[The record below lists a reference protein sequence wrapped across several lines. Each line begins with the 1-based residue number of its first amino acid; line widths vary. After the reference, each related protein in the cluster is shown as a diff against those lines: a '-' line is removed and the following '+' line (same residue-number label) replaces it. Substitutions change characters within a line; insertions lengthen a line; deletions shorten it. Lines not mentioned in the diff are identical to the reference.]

1 MQKTKRPKNYYLAA
15 AVMVGYIIG
24 VGMFGLPFLVS
35 RAGLLSFIIL
45 IAVLGLVQ
53 YLLHLIYANL
63 IVVTEGYHRMPG
75 YAEIYLGRRGKIIV
89 FIAKLVGNCGALLAY
104 IIITGIFLNQ
114 LLEPRFGGNEFIYAS
129 ILFFVEAIIVFFGT
143 KMIAKTEL
151 VMSGLLILVVALIA
165 VKGYGAAE
173 PSNYFLIDWKY
184 ILLPYGAMLFAL
196 DGGGSLPIVAKLL
209 GRNKKSIKSIV
220 RIGTFL
226 PVIIISI
233 FTLVVV
239 GISGSQTTP
248 DALTGAGLIINNGVI
263 FFSLIF
269 GVLTMVTSFLLVA
282 QSIKETLRWDFKVN
296 KYSAW
301 AIAVFATNIVYV
313 LGIKNLVDVFSFAG
327 AIAGGTSAIILIL
340 IFIKLS
346 KQKNKLILFKRKPKK
361 ALAYFLILMFAG
373 GILYEVFYFLTR

>member
-1 MQKTKRPKNYYLAA
+1 MKRTKKPKNYYLAA

-114 LLEPRFGGNEFIYAS
+114 LLSPYFGGNEFIYAS
-129 ILFFVEAIIVFFGT
+129 ILFFIEAIVVFFGV
-143 KMIAKTEL
+143 KIIAKTEL
-151 VMSGLLILVVALIA
+151 FMTGLLILVVALIA
-165 VKGYGAAE
+165 VKGYGAIE

-220 RIGTFL
+220 KIGTFL

-239 GISGSQTTP
+239 GISGSRTTQ
-248 DALTGAGLIINNGVI
+248 DALTGVGLIIDNGVI

-282 QSIKETLRWDFKVN
+282 QSIKETLWWDFKVN
-296 KYSAW
+296 KYYAW
-301 AIAVFATNIVYV
+301 AIAVFVPYILYA
-313 LGIKNLVDVFSFAG
+313 LGMKNLIDVISFAG

-346 KQKNKLILFKRKPKK
+346 KLKNKLVLFKRRPKK
-361 ALAYFLILMFAG
+361 ALAYFLILMFLS

>member
-1 MQKTKRPKNYYLAA
+1 
-15 AVMVGYIIG
+15 MVGYIIG

-35 RAGLLSFIIL
+35 RAGLLSFFIL

-63 IVVTEGYHRMPG
+63 IISTKEYHRLPG
-75 YAEIYLGRRGKIIV
+75 YAEIYLGRWGKIVV
-89 FIAKLVGNCGALLAY
+89 FIAKLIGNFGALLAY

-114 LLEPRFGGNEFIYAS
+114 LLGPHFGGNEFIYAS
-129 ILFFVEAIIVFFGT
+129 ALFFIEAVIIFFGV

-151 VMSGLLILVVALIA
+151 FMTGLLILVVALIA
-165 VKGYGAAE
+165 AKGYGTAE

-209 GRNKKSIKSIV
+209 RRNKKNIKSIV

-248 DALTGAGLIINNGVI
+248 DALTGVGQIFNNGVI

-269 GVLTMVTSFLLVA
+269 GVLTMITSFLLVA
-282 QSIKETLRWDFKVN
+282 QSLKETLWWDFKVN
-296 KYSAW
+296 KYYAW
-301 AIAVFATNIVYV
+301 AIAVFTPYILYV
-313 LGIKNLVDVFSFAG
+313 LGMKNLIDVISFAG

-346 KQKNKLILFKRKPKK
+346 KKKNNLILFKRRPKRFFAYLLI
-361 ALAYFLILMFAG
+361 ALFAG

>member
-1 MQKTKRPKNYYLAA
+1 
-15 AVMVGYIIG
+15 
-24 VGMFGLPFLVS
+24 
-35 RAGLLSFIIL
+35 
-45 IAVLGLVQ
+45 
-53 YLLHLIYANL
+53 
-63 IVVTEGYHRMPG
+63 
-75 YAEIYLGRRGKIIV
+75 
-89 FIAKLVGNCGALLAY
+89 
-104 IIITGIFLNQ
+104 
-114 LLEPRFGGNEFIYAS
+114 
-129 ILFFVEAIIVFFGT
+129 
-143 KMIAKTEL
+143 
-151 VMSGLLILVVALIA
+151 MSGLLILVVALIA

-301 AIAVFATNIVYV
+301 AIAVFAPYILYV
-313 LGIKNLVDVFSFAG
+313 LGMKNLIDVISFAG

>member
-129 ILFFVEAIIVFFGT
+129 ILFFCRSHYSVFRHQDDCQNRACYVRLADFSRSFNRRER
-143 KMIAKTEL
+143 IR
-151 VMSGLLILVVALIA
+151 
-165 VKGYGAAE
+165 
-173 PSNYFLIDWKY
+173 
-184 ILLPYGAMLFAL
+184 
-196 DGGGSLPIVAKLL
+196 GG
-209 GRNKKSIKSIV
+209 
-220 RIGTFL
+220 
-226 PVIIISI
+226 
-233 FTLVVV
+233 
-239 GISGSQTTP
+239 
-248 DALTGAGLIINNGVI
+248 
-263 FFSLIF
+263 
-269 GVLTMVTSFLLVA
+269 
-282 QSIKETLRWDFKVN
+282 
-296 KYSAW
+296 
-301 AIAVFATNIVYV
+301 
-313 LGIKNLVDVFSFAG
+313 
-327 AIAGGTSAIILIL
+327 
-340 IFIKLS
+340 
-346 KQKNKLILFKRKPKK
+346 
-361 ALAYFLILMFAG
+361 
-373 GILYEVFYFLTR
+373 

>member
-301 AIAVFATNIVYV
+301 AIAVFAPYILYV
-313 LGIKNLVDVFSFAG
+313 LGMKNLIDVISFAG

>member
-1 MQKTKRPKNYYLAA
+1 MKRTKKPKNYYLAA

-165 VKGYGAAE
+165 VKGYGEAE

-196 DGGGSLPIVAKLL
+196 DGRG
-209 GRNKKSIKSIV
+209 
-220 RIGTFL
+220 
-226 PVIIISI
+226 
-233 FTLVVV
+233 
-239 GISGSQTTP
+239 
-248 DALTGAGLIINNGVI
+248 
-263 FFSLIF
+263 
-269 GVLTMVTSFLLVA
+269 
-282 QSIKETLRWDFKVN
+282 
-296 KYSAW
+296 
-301 AIAVFATNIVYV
+301 
-313 LGIKNLVDVFSFAG
+313 
-327 AIAGGTSAIILIL
+327 
-340 IFIKLS
+340 
-346 KQKNKLILFKRKPKK
+346 
-361 ALAYFLILMFAG
+361 
-373 GILYEVFYFLTR
+373 

>member
-1 MQKTKRPKNYYLAA
+1 
-15 AVMVGYIIG
+15 MVGYIIG

-301 AIAVFATNIVYV
+301 AIAVFAPYILYV
-313 LGIKNLVDVFSFAG
+313 LGMKNLIDVISFAG

>member
-45 IAVLGLVQ
+45 IAALGLVQ

-301 AIAVFATNIVYV
+301 AIAVFAPYILYV
-313 LGIKNLVDVFSFAG
+313 LGMKNLIDVISFAG